1 MVEYVLNKNLQEMEL
16 GEGEGTI
23 LYDPKSENT
32 HILDDIALD
41 IINYFRTG
49 ATVESVINQLLEDYE
64 ESKEKIE
71 EDVREFVE
79 MGLKCNILIP
89 VAE

>member
-1 MVEYVLNKNLQEMEL
+1 MVAYMLNKNLQEMEL
-16 GEGEGTI
+16 GEGEGTV
-23 LYDPKSENT
+23 LYDPQSENT

-41 IINYFRTG
+41 IINYFRTE
-49 ATVESVINQLLEDYE
+49 ATIESVVDQLLENYD

-89 VAE
+89 VA

>member
-1 MVEYVLNKNLQEMEL
+1 MVAYILNKNLQEMEL
-16 GEGEGTI
+16 GEGEGTV
-23 LYDPKSENT
+23 LYDPQSENT

-49 ATVESVINQLLEDYE
+49 ATIESVIEELLNTYD

-89 VAE
+89 VV

>member
-1 MVEYVLNKNLQEMEL
+1 MVVYMLNKNLQEMEL
-16 GEGEGTI
+16 GEGEGTV
-23 LYDPKSENT
+23 LYDPESENT

-49 ATVESVINQLLEDYE
+49 ATVEAVIGQLLENYE
-64 ESKEKIE
+64 ETKEKIE

-79 MGLKCNILIP
+79 TGLKSNILIP
-89 VAE
+89 VV

>member
-1 MVEYVLNKNLQEMEL
+1 MVEYILNKNLQEMEL
-16 GEGEGTI
+16 GEGEGTV

-49 ATVESVINQLLEDYE
+49 ATVESVIDQLLENYE

-71 EDVREFVE
+71 EDVHEFVE
-79 MGLKCNILIP
+79 MGLKCNILLP
-89 VAE
+89 VV